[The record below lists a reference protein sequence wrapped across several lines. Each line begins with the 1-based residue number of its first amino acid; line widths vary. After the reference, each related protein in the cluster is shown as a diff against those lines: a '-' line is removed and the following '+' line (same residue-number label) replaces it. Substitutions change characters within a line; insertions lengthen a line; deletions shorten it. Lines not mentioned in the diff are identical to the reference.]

1 MNTQN
6 TLPRH
11 PFPPMK
17 DALRFVYCLSET
29 GWKRIREAQ
38 SFRHACL
45 LARDLQRSTGIEHC
59 VNTR

>member
-1 MNTQN
+1 
-6 TLPRH
+6 
-11 PFPPMK
+11 MK